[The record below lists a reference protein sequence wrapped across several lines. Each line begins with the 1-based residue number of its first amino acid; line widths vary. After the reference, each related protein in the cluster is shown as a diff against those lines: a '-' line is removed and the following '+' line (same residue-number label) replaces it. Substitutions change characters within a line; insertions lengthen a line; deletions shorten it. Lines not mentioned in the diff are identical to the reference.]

1 MNYLKSLRLYT
12 ETYNF
17 EIMLGMAILIAL
29 LLVFSLINR
38 VKISKNTKSYKELGT
53 LLNAPT
59 SENME
64 ETIVEYIHQVNLM
77 KNSIYSLEAK
87 NEELNSRLKK
97 SIQQVCFSRYNAF
110 EDMGSDLSFSV
121 ALLDDNSDGF
131 VMTNIYARDESNIYA
146 KPIIN
151 GTSTYEL
158 SLEEK
163 SVIEKA
169 MDGNKK
175 AETQEN

>member
-1 MNYLKSLRLYT
+1 MNYLNALKFYI
-12 ETYNF
+12 ETYHF
-17 EIMLGMAILIAL
+17 EIILGMGILVIL
-29 LLVFSLINR
+29 LLIFSLINTI
-38 VKISKNTKSYKELGT
+38 KISRTMKDYKKLSA

-59 SENME
+59 SSNME
-64 ETIVEYIHQVNLM
+64 ETIVGYIQQVNLM

-97 SIQQVCFSRYNAF
+97 SVQQVGFSRYNAF
-110 EDMGSDLSFSV
+110 EAMGSDLSFSV
-121 ALLDDNSDGF
+121 AMLDDNSDGF

-146 KPIIN
+146 KPVIN

-163 SVIEKA
+163 NVVEMAINS
-169 MDGNKK
+169 NKK
-175 AETQEN
+175 AETQES

>member
-1 MNYLKSLRLYT
+1 MNYLNTLKFYI

-17 EIMLGMAILIAL
+17 EVITGMGALIAL
-29 LLVFSLINR
+29 LLIFNLINR
-38 VKISKNTKSYKELGT
+38 IKISRTMKNYKKLSE

-64 ETIVEYIHQVNLM
+64 ETIVEYIQQVNLM

-87 NEELNSRLKK
+87 SEELNFRLKN
-97 SIQQVCFSRYNAF
+97 SIQQVAFSRYNAF
-110 EDMGSDLSFSV
+110 GDTGSDLSFSL

-163 SVIEKA
+163 NIVETAINR
-169 MDGNKK
+169 NKK
-175 AETQEN
+175 AETQEI

>member
-1 MNYLKSLRLYT
+1 MDYLKALKLYT

-17 EIMLGMAILIAL
+17 EIMLAMASLIVL
-29 LLVFSLINR
+29 LLIFSLINR
-38 VKISKNTKSYKELGT
+38 IKISRNMKEYRKLSE

-64 ETIVEYIHQVNLM
+64 ETIVEYIQQVNLM

-87 NEELNSRLKK
+87 NEELNNRLKL
-97 SIQQVCFSRYNAF
+97 SVQQVAFSRYNAF
-110 EDMGSDLSFSV
+110 EDMGSDLSFSL

-131 VMTNIYARDESNIYA
+131 VMTNIYARDESNVYA

-151 GTSTYEL
+151 GKSSYEL

-163 SVIEKA
+163 NVVEKA
-169 MDGNKK
+169 INSNKK
-175 AETQEN
+175 AETQEI

>member
-1 MNYLKSLRLYT
+1 MNSLKSLKFYI
-12 ETYNF
+12 ETYNL
-17 EIMLGMAILIAL
+17 EIILGMSFLIAL
-29 LLVFSLINR
+29 LLIFSLLNR
-38 VKISKNTKSYKELGT
+38 VKICRNTKNYKQLSE

-59 SENME
+59 SVNME
-64 ETIVEYIHQVNLM
+64 ETIGEYIQQVNLM

-87 NEELNSRLKK
+87 NEELNCRLKK
-97 SIQQVCFSRYNAF
+97 SVQQVAFSRYNAF

-146 KPIIN
+146 KPVKN

-163 SVIEKA
+163 NVVETAINS
-169 MDGNKK
+169 NKK
-175 AETQEN
+175 AETQES

>member
-1 MNYLKSLRLYT
+1 MNYLKDLKFYI

-17 EIMLGMAILIAL
+17 EVMLGMGILIVL
-29 LLVFSLINR
+29 LLIFNLINR
-38 VKISKNTKSYKELGT
+38 IKISRTRKEYKILSE

-59 SENME
+59 SVNME
-64 ETIVEYIHQVNLM
+64 ETIMEYIQQLNLM

-87 NEELNSRLKK
+87 NEEINCRLKK
-97 SIQQVCFSRYNAF
+97 SIQQVAFSRYNAF
-110 EDMGSDLSFSV
+110 GDMGSDLSFSL

-131 VMTNIYARDESNIYA
+131 VMSNIYARDESNVYA

-163 SVIEKA
+163 NVVETAINR
-169 MDGNKK
+169 NKK
-175 AETQEN
+175 AETQES